1 MALDVWAAVRES
13 FFDSEAVAK
22 KVEAG
27 KRRVF
32 SRMGAFVRTR
42 ARSSIRRRRKSSPP
56 GQPPSAHSG
65 EIKLIF
71 FAWDDATQSVVAGPV
86 PFRGKSGLAGGV
98 VPRVLE
104 FGGDVAAGGTVKH
117 YAGNPFMRP
126 ALEHE
131 RPKFKDMLPN
141 LMG

>member
-1 MALDVWAAVRES
+1 MPLYVFAAVRES
-13 FFDSEAVAK
+13 FFDSEAVAAK
-22 KVEAG
+22 LAAG
-27 KRRVF
+27 KRRAF

-42 ARSSIRRRRKSSPP
+42 ARQSIRRRRKSSPP

-71 FAWDDATQSVVAGPV
+71 FAWDDASQSVVAGPI
-86 PFRGKSGLAGGV
+86 PFRGKSGQAGGV

-104 FGGDVAAGGTVKH
+104 FGGDVGGKH

-131 RPKFKDMLPN
+131 RPKFKDMLSN